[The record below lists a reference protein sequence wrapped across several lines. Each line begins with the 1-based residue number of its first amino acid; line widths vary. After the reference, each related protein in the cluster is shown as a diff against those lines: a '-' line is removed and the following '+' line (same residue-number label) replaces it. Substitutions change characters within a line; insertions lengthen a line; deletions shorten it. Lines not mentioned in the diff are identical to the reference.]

1 MQSPLSMKT
10 ATKLCK
16 MYLAEAA
23 DTLSRG
29 FGRQFAESISLTL
42 VEFESGETARKVS
55 PLGSWS
61 RAVPILDEN
70 QKVKKLGD
78 LTMELA
84 RSLGSC
90 TYCKRDKCKCDN
102 VKDNKCKFETKW
114 ADAVEMTIQRVKRE
128 LNLQELPVAG
138 IRQGELALTTT
149 ETNEEKKQATGE
161 HDVEDGQIE
170 EETTEDDV
178 QFNNLVKQLD
188 GDSKEKSTVHK
199 LNFEEKKY

>member
-1 MQSPLSMKT
+1 MFST
-10 ATKLCK
+10 
-16 MYLAEAA
+16 MYLAKVA
-23 DTLSRG
+23 DMLSRG
-29 FGRQFAESISLTL
+29 FGRLFAKSISLTL
-42 VEFESGETARKVS
+42 VEFKSGETARKVS

-90 TYCKRDKCKCDN
+90 AYCKRDKCKCDN

-149 ETNEEKKQATGE
+149 ETNEEKKQADGE
-161 HDVEDGQIE
+161 HDMEDGQLKEAMAE
-170 EETTEDDV
+170 EEA
-178 QFNNLVKQLD
+178 QFKKMVNQWD
-188 GDSKEKSTVHK
+188 GDNKGKGTVHK
-199 LNFEEKKY
+199 LDFEKKDQ